1 LADTGV
7 WFFQA
12 GAIDGVM
19 FWSNRIMF
27 ISADLLKPR
36 RRWEDN
42 IKMDLQEVGGGGGYW
57 MELAQDRDRWRA
69 LLSTVKNLRV
79 P

>member
-1 LADTGV
+1 MGKERVVHRVLVGKSE
-7 WFFQA
+7 
-12 GAIDGVM
+12 GKRPLG
-19 FWSNRIMF
+19 R
-27 ISADLLKPR
+27 PR

-42 IKMDLQEVGGGGGYW
+42 IKMDVQEVGRGCEDW
-57 MELAQDRDRWRA
+57 MELAQDRDGWRA